1 TWGAPRF
8 GRAASA
14 GPIRARRVAP
24 AAAENTSPP
33 AAGMGEA
40 SIGRGDWPRE
50 TPLYL
55 LARLVV
61 VPLLKLLFRFRVE
74 GLDRYPTGP
83 VVIVAN
89 HLSALDPLFMAAAV
103 PERVLMVG
111 AAEYLKIPFV
121 GWVMRTY
128 GCIPVRRGE
137 ADLSAIK
144 DSVRALQGGRKVV
157 IFPEGQISP
166 EPAPPQRGAAVVA
179 ARARVAF
186 VPAAIVGSDR
196 VFPMGARMIRLAR
209 VSVTFGPLHQPYGTT
224 AHDYEAAL
232 AGAMMWVRRR
242 WSTATESAGQ
252 RPSE

>member
-1 TWGAPRF
+1 M
-8 GRAASA
+8 GRASAS
-14 GPIRARRVAP
+14 RR
-24 AAAENTSPP
+24 
-33 AAGMGEA
+33 
-40 SIGRGDWPRE
+40 DWPTE
-50 TPLYL
+50 TPLYR
-55 LARLVV
+55 LARIVV

-74 GLDRYPTGP
+74 GLDRYPAGP
-83 VVIVAN
+83 ALIVAN

-128 GCIPVRRGE
+128 GCIPVHRGE

-144 DSVRALQGGRKVV
+144 DSVRALQDGRKVV
-157 IFPEGQISP
+157 IFPEGRISP

-179 ARARVAF
+179 AHARVPF

-196 VFPMGARMIRLAR
+196 VFPMGARMIRPAR

-232 AGAMMWVRRR
+232 AGAMMWVRGL
-242 WSTATESAGQ
+242 ADYGG
-252 RPSE
+252 SE